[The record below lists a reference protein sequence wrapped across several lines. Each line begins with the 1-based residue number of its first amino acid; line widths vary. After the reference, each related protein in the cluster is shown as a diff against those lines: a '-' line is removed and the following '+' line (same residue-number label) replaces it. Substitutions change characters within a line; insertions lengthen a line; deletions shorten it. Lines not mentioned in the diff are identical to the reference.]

1 MSWHPQMP
9 KHETWNI
16 LLNNLRSK
24 QSGKEILLIYV
35 ILQKENFYQ
44 KILRKMW
51 RGN

>member
-1 MSWHPQMP
+1 MTSSNAEAWNM
-9 KHETWNI
+9 KHI

-51 RGN
+51 LEN